1 MGGLDGWWTGLR
13 PGDRRLVALF
23 LGIIILTLPF
33 YVLALRLTVG
43 SGTLFAAA
51 LGRGAATPTPSAPLS
66 PGEIVTR
73 GTASTVLVLV
83 RDARGQLSN
92 GTGVAVQRD
101 RVITNA
107 HVVEGAAEILLATG
121 DKRVRPGEVLG
132 LDARR
137 DVALLQVSNGDLTPA
152 ALGDSSRLQVLD
164 DVVALGFPALEFFQD
179 AAPTASPGVVSKLF
193 AQIDGL
199 DFIQTTAQLNPG
211 NSGGPLFNRQGEV
224 VGLSVARIERAGDRA
239 VAGISLAIPI
249 NEVKERLPRLASGP
263 RPTVVATTGTPAAS
277 APPQE
282 VVVQYYRLV
291 TTGDLR
297 RAYESFTRG
306 FQQRHPYSEFE
317 GWFKDKE
324 GIWLERAQ
332 AEADGANRA
341 IVTADVLSSDRQGG
355 QVANTRY
362 RERWRVVQEAD
373 AWKIDDLLDT
383 RAFPSPTP
391 AATASPFPTP
401 TATRLPPSPAAA
413 TATPRPEPTAP
424 PVPPS
429 ATPAPATAPP
439 AVATATRRPTQGPAP
454 TAGNEPRCQSAAG
467 VAVPQH
473 YFDVLE
479 VRARPN
485 AAGELHVDGVIRNN
499 CDRPGRALVRAAA
512 LDAAGNEIA
521 NTQAVL
527 GPLPPE
533 GRVPISL
540 NLGQVRGV
548 TNVRVTTDRE

>member
-1 MGGLDGWWTGLR
+1 M
-13 PGDRRLVALF
+13 
-23 LGIIILTLPF
+23 
-33 YVLALRLTVG
+33 
-43 SGTLFAAA
+43 
-51 LGRGAATPTPSAPLS
+51 
-66 PGEIVTR
+66 
-73 GTASTVLVLV
+73 
-83 RDARGQLSN
+83 
-92 GTGVAVQRD
+92 
-101 RVITNA
+101 
-107 HVVEGAAEILLATG
+107 
-121 DKRVRPGEVLG
+121 
-132 LDARR
+132 
-137 DVALLQVSNGDLTPA
+137 
-152 ALGDSSRLQVLD
+152 
-164 DVVALGFPALEFFQD
+164 
-179 AAPTASPGVVSKLF
+179 
-193 AQIDGL
+193 
-199 DFIQTTAQLNPG
+199 
-211 NSGGPLFNRQGEV
+211 FNRQGEV

-263 RPTVVATTGTPAAS
+263 RPTVVATAGTPAAS
-277 APPQE
+277 ALPQE

-306 FQQRHPYSEFE
+306 FQQRHPYGEFE
-317 GWFKDKE
+317 SWFKDKE

-332 AEADGANRA
+332 ADADGANRA
-341 IVTADVLSSDRQGG
+341 IVTADILSSDRQSG
-355 QVANTRY
+355 QVTNTRY
-362 RERWRVVQEAD
+362 RERWRVVQDAD

-401 TATRLPPSPAAA
+401 TSTRLPPSPVAA
-413 TATPRPEPTAP
+413 TATPRPEPTAAP
-424 PVPPS
+424 APPS
-429 ATPAPATAPP
+429 ATPPPATAPP
-439 AVATATRRPTQGPAP
+439 VAATATRPPTQGPAP

-467 VAVPQH
+467 VAVPQR

-485 AAGELHVDGVIRNN
+485 PAGELHVDGMIRNN

-521 NTQAVL
+521 TKQAVL

-540 NLGQVRGV
+540 NLGMVRGV
-548 TNVRVTTDRE
+548 ANVRVTTDRE